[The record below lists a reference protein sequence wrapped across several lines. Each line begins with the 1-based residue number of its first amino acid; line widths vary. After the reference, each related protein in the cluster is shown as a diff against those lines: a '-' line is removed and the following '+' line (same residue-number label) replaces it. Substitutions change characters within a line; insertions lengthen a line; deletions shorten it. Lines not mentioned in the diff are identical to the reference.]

1 MGPVKPP
8 SILAKMRSIASRAS
22 VSSAPSISAQTGKAW
37 YVVVTHAHQ
46 ERHARYQ
53 LEQQGFNVYLPLVPP
68 PARARVRNGVAPS
81 PRPMIPRYLFIEMDL
96 DQDRWRA
103 VYSTM
108 GVTEVITRGVGE
120 TARPCPIP
128 GRFITE
134 MKARE
139 VNGLV
144 VLQRPRNDNEKA
156 APKASRYK
164 RGDKLRLAGP
174 TADYDLVFEE
184 MVDGDRA
191 AVVFTLLGR
200 DSRQII
206 ALPSDE

>member
-1 MGPVKPP
+1 VT
-8 SILAKMRSIASRAS
+8 ASTAL
-22 VSSAPSISAQTGKAW
+22 SAQTGKAW

-81 PRPMIPRYLFIEMDL
+81 PRPMIPRYLFIEMNL

-128 GRFITE
+128 SRFITE

>member
-1 MGPVKPP
+1 MT
-8 SILAKMRSIASRAS
+8 ASS
-22 VSSAPSISAQTGKAW
+22 VQPAADQGKSW
-37 YVVVTHAHQ
+37 YVVVTQAHQ

-53 LEQQGFNVYLPLVPP
+53 LEQQGFRVYLPMVPP
-68 PARARVRNGVAPS
+68 PARARARNGIAPA
-81 PRPMIPRYLFIEMDL
+81 PRPLIPRYLFIEMDL

-103 VYSTM
+103 VYSTY
-108 GVTEVITRGVGE
+108 GVTEVITRGTGE

-128 GRFITE
+128 ASFIEAT
-134 MKARE
+134 KSRE

-144 VLQRPRNDNEKA
+144 VLQRPRNDNET
-156 APKASRYK
+156 APKSAARFK
-164 RGDKLRLAGP
+164 RGQRLRLAGQ
-174 TADYDLVFEE
+174 TADYDVIFDE

-206 ALPSDE
+206 ALPSED

>member
-1 MGPVKPP
+1 MT
-8 SILAKMRSIASRAS
+8 ASTAL
-22 VSSAPSISAQTGKAW
+22 SAQTGKAW
-37 YVVVTHAHQ
+37 YVVVTHAYQ

-164 RGDKLRLAGP
+164 RGDKLRLSGP